1 MRCVYDII
9 RELQLGKELVYPEE
23 GGEIIYCPECNA
35 IWYQSDDDYHEC
47 EHLRFVFYADIDYLC
62 PGDNFVFF
70 TESWDHSFQQFNK
83 LHRRLDAFILKE
95 SIARMLMRLH
105 TGS

>member
-47 EHLRFVFYADIDYLC
+47 EHLRFVFYPEFPNIYTNE
-62 PGDNFVFF
+62 GDS
-70 TESWDHSFQQFNK
+70 TPSAS
-83 LHRRLDAFILKE
+83 
-95 SIARMLMRLH
+95 
-105 TGS
+105 